1 MFLGRTRKRIF
12 APAFLRRIPV
22 AALCGVL
29 FPLMAPYPAAESF
42 CSGHGATDPAVTAQT
57 AAPAFAY
64 RHIPGERLVYRLD
77 YSSSSVSDLQVLF
90 EGTDSPGTSGE
101 VVQSG
106 LSQSF
111 NTTVQGELAITVLDR
126 KTDRVLTA
134 YRLLRPQVTLVA
146 NGQEALSQAETTRAA
161 LSQAIFA
168 EVSSRG
174 RVLSV
179 RFDPAIDNFSQNF
192 ARALLALTQFV
203 LPDARA
209 TGAHQWEVQE
219 DDPNGQYVARYEAE
233 FLSREQGSGESQTG
247 LKTFRKTKVRYLT
260 PHQKTLPGKL
270 QVSTTI
276 KPEGSLVARFDVGG
290 GHLYSFRGTE
300 GQIIIMAGKTVARAQ
315 TTLHLEFLRKE
326 TLTAEELA
334 AIRNASAARNM
345 VASAVPLS
353 ATISKQE
360 REAIIQRSELGE
372 ETLESLVAQLA
383 KAESEGKRRDT
394 PLYLK
399 FKALV
404 YLHPQT
410 SSSLGKLLYTA
421 HPQSLT
427 TSILVGALSA
437 AGHPQA
443 QEALVNVIRA
453 RPNDSPALLTLVK
466 ALGSAEPPTMLAEKT
481 LRDLAANAPDWDVA
495 TTAQLALGTMARNL
509 ADTSPERANKIVEW
523 VVSEINSSTSEDR
536 TRLFLLVLG
545 NAGSIQALP
554 TITRFVADPSPAVRS
569 TAVLALRWIE
579 SSKADLLL
587 TKALSSDP
595 DPAVRLEA
603 TFAFSFRETT
613 PTTFQAQK
621 RAFLRDEAVMVRLA
635 ALENIWNVHKSFPE
649 VRRIVKQSATNDPS
663 KEVRN
668 AAAEIMAM
676 YPKDYFDE

>member
-1 MFLGRTRKRIF
+1 MFPGRARKRID
-12 APAFLRRIPV
+12 ASAFLRRIPV
-22 AALCGVL
+22 AALCGML
-29 FPLMAPYPAAESF
+29 FPLMAPYLAAESS
-42 CSGHGATDPAVTAQT
+42 CSAHGATNPAVTAQT
-57 AAPAFAY
+57 AAPALAY

-90 EGTDSPGTSGE
+90 EGTDSPGKSGQ

-126 KTDRVLTA
+126 KADRILTA

-146 NGQEALSQAETTRAA
+146 NGQEALSQAETIRAA
-161 LSQAIFA
+161 LSQVIFA
-168 EVSSRG
+168 EASSQG

-179 RFDPAIDNFSQNF
+179 RFDPAIDGFSQNF
-192 ARALLALTQFV
+192 ARALLAPTQFV
-203 LPDARA
+203 LPDARP

-233 FLSREQGSGESQTG
+233 SLAPEQGSGESRTG
-247 LKTFRKTKVRYLT
+247 LKTFRKTKLRYLT
-260 PHQKTLPGKL
+260 PHQKTRPGKL

-276 KPEGSLVARFDVGG
+276 KPEGNLVARFDVGG

-300 GQIIIMAGKTVARAQ
+300 GQIILMAGKRVARAQ

-326 TLTAEELA
+326 TLTAQELDA
-334 AIRNASAARNM
+334 MRDASAARNM
-345 VASAVPLS
+345 VARAVPLS

-360 REAIIQRSELGE
+360 REAIIQRSELGQ

-383 KAESEGKRRDT
+383 KAQAEGKRRDT

-404 YLHPQT
+404 YLHPET

-427 TSILVGALSA
+427 MRILTGALSA
-437 AGHPQA
+437 GGHEQA
-443 QEALVNVIRA
+443 QEALVNVICA

-466 ALGSAEPPTMLAEKT
+466 GLGSVESPTMLSENT
-481 LRDLAANAPDWDVA
+481 LRDLAANAPDWDVV

-509 ADTSPERANKIVEW
+509 ADTSPERAAKIVEW
-523 VVSEINSSTSEDR
+523 AINEIKSSTSEDR

-545 NAGSIQALP
+545 NAGSIHALP

-579 SSKADLLL
+579 SNKADLLL
-587 TKALSSDP
+587 TEALSSDP

-603 TFAFSFRETT
+603 TFALSFREPT

-621 RAFLRDEAVMVRLA
+621 RAFLRDHAVMVRLA
-635 ALENIWNVHKSFPE
+635 ALENLWNVHKSFPE
-649 VRRIVKQSATNDPS
+649 VRQLVKQSATSDPS
-663 KEVRN
+663 KEVRK